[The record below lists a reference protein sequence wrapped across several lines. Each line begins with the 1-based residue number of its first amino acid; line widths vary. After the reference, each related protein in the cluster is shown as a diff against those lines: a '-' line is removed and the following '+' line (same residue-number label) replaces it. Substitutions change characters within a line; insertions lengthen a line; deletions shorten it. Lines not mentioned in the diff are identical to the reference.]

1 MKFKATDEQVKTMA
15 ALACNASAGMGMG
28 LIHYDKR
35 HEAKPEDF
43 KFRELGQ
50 GTREITLDYWNGRM
64 VKLYIRN
71 KPSIIAPAEEPD
83 TWHIIP
89 DVPRGDYQSWVSK
102 YPTAQALIEAA
113 GGTVLQ

>member
-1 MKFKATDEQVKTMA
+1 MKFKATEEQVKAMA

-43 KFRELGQ
+43 KLRVWGQDTKEL
-50 GTREITLDYWNGRM
+50 TIDYWNGRM

-71 KPSIIAPAEEPD
+71 KPSIVAPAEDEGV
-83 TWHIIP
+83 WHIIP
-89 DVPRGDYQSWVSK
+89 DAPRGDYQSWCGK
-102 YPTAQALIEAA
+102 YPTNRALIEAA
-113 GGTVLQ
+113 GGEVLS